1 MRRFLS
7 SLAIAVALAAP
18 IVPMSVTPAVAQE
31 LEIVEILDALGYQTY
46 AEHIEGLY
54 RATPDDPTMDEGQR
68 ANWTKAAAGL
78 FSSQDIIDAAT
89 LGLEDLTEVEIQVIS
104 EFYESDLA
112 KTVTEM
118 EVAVQDTARADE
130 IEQAVDAYGETLPD
144 LSPERLTL
152 ILELENAFGSADDT
166 VAQVMNFQIGLMRGM
181 ADSNIGTAPLN
192 EAEILLLVQSNADL
206 IRAEIEESAG
216 KWAGYTYRDL
226 TDDQFAT
233 YLAFLQTDAAQ
244 RLYGLTDLAVLQI
257 VERDAYRLGQ
267 IYGLLETSQEL

>member
-1 MRRFLS
+1 
-7 SLAIAVALAAP
+7 
-18 IVPMSVTPAVAQE
+18 MSVTPAVAQE

-118 EVAVQDTARADE
+118 
-130 IEQAVDAYGETLPD
+130 AVDAYGETLPD